1 MRARLLG
8 VAVVAVAGAL
18 VTLLGAGQDWASIT
32 VTGQAHQHVTV
43 TGRQVSPA
51 LPALAYALIALAVAA
66 VAARG
71 LLRRLVG
78 IVGTAAAVAEV
89 VVAVL
94 ARHEVGSAL
103 AARVF
108 GVSTHLLNEVRPH
121 ASAWFPTVLG
131 GIVSAAAFAAI
142 AVAGGKWPG
151 MGARYDS
158 PEAAA
163 RQRDPDV
170 AAWEALDRGDDP
182 TA

>member
-1 MRARLLG
+1 MRARLLV
-8 VAVVAVAGAL
+8 VAVIAVAGAL
-18 VTLLGAGQDWASIT
+18 VTIFAAGQEWASVT

-71 LLRRLVG
+71 LLRRLVAVAG
-78 IVGTAAAVAEV
+78 AATAVAEV

-94 ARHEVGSAL
+94 ARHDVGSAL

-108 GVSTHLLNEVRPH
+108 GVSTHVLNEVRPH
-121 ASAWFPTVLG
+121 PSAWFPTVLG
-131 GIVSAAAFAAI
+131 GVVSAVAFGAI

-151 MGARYDS
+151 MGARYDP
-158 PEAAA
+158 PEAAGG
-163 RQRDPDV
+163 QGDPDV